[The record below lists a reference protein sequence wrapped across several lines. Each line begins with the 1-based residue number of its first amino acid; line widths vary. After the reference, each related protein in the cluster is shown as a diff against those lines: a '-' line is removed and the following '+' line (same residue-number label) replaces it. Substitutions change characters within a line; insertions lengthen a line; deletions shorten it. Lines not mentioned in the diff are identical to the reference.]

1 MNPTA
6 RISTHLAPRLHP
18 AVGAAVLAA
27 AVLSLGPAG
36 SASARP
42 AIGKDGKIRACYKV
56 KGKPRGA
63 LRVVKGRKVRC
74 KRGERK
80 VAWTARGAVGQ
91 RGADGAQGA
100 AGQPGAA
107 GTYSSDLA
115 SQVESL
121 AARVAA
127 LEGQVTSLEATLAG
141 VTNADLTGALNT
153 VEGLTNE
160 DLTSAVNALPT
171 VESLCTQT
179 STLTAQVN
187 QLAQVIEGLGLNGV
201 LEALGGVL
209 EIPAL
214 PPELEPF
221 ACSVP

>member
-36 SASARP
+36 SASVRP

-80 VAWTARGAVGQ
+80 VAWTARGAV
-91 RGADGAQGA
+91 AQGA